1 MVSFRPLRIGW
12 WEPFQMAFP
21 WFMNPSYSLRFTSV
35 VTHPPSRVAGCF
47 GWGQKWSKNPHW
59 GKISH
64 FCFFP
69 YPWRTYGTG
78 ICTLYILIHLPQKI
92 NHSPCGFSWM
102 SWSKSIMVLIMFSN
116 HIQVVEGEIP
126 VKIAWPLVTWSVW
139 LIWCK
144 LLDTIQKLKNRCYC
158 CTAPTCIALVCMNDY
173 VFVW

>member
-1 MVSFRPLRIGW
+1 
-12 WEPFQMAFP
+12 
-21 WFMNPSYSLRFTSV
+21 MNPSYSLRFTSV

-116 HIQVVEGEIP
+116 HIQVV
-126 VKIAWPLVTWSVW
+126 VKGRSLW
-139 LIWCK
+139 K
-144 LLDTIQKLKNRCYC
+144 LPDLLLLEVFDWFDVSYSIRYRNWKIDA
-158 CTAPTCIALVCMNDY
+158 TAVQLLHVLL
-173 VFVW
+173 